1 MFQHLIS
8 RLVLDEADV
17 LLNDPFKW
25 KVLESLHILQK
36 TNRDLKVVAAGATL
50 PRNGTMR
57 PDFMRIGRRTAGGVL
72 ESEFPN
78 LTWIEGSFQNSVPNT
93 ISVEFLERKS
103 NEEKLASLKELV
115 PRLEGIPSLVF
126 VRNAKEC
133 RKVSDQLKQSNL
145 KVQTI
150 SQGDTQEQRERGVQL
165 VLKGSPLCTVCT
177 DILSRGVDTTRI
189 QMIVQY
195 DFARD
200 VATFLHRCGRTGRNG
215 KKGSGEEE

>member
-1 MFQHLIS
+1 
-8 RLVLDEADV
+8 
-17 LLNDPFKW
+17 
-25 KVLESLHILQK
+25 
-36 TNRDLKVVAAGATL
+36 
-50 PRNGTMR
+50 
-57 PDFMRIGRRTAGGVL
+57 MRIGRRTAGGVL

-78 LTWIEGSFQNSVPNT
+78 LTWIEGSFQNSIPDN
-93 ISVEFLERKS
+93 ISVEFLEQKN

-126 VRNAKEC
+126 VRNAKGC
-133 RKVSDQLKQSNL
+133 KQVADQLKLLNL

-150 SQGDTQEQRERGVQL
+150 SQDDTQEQRERGVKL

-189 QMIVQY
+189 KMIIQY

-215 KKGSGEEE
+215 KKGSGEKE

>member
-1 MFQHLIS
+1 MESPGIS
-8 RLVLDEADV
+8 SYLAENKSQSQSSSSRSHTSA
-17 LLNDPFKW
+17 KW
-25 KVLESLHILQK
+25 YNSS
-36 TNRDLKVVAAGATL
+36 DL
-50 PRNGTMR
+50 
-57 PDFMRIGRRTAGGVL
+57 MRIGRRTAGGVL

-78 LTWIEGSFQNSVPNT
+78 LTWIEGSFQNSIPDN
-93 ISVEFLERKS
+93 ISVEFLEQRN

-126 VRNAKEC
+126 VRNAKGC
-133 RKVSDQLKQSNL
+133 KQVADQLKLLNL

-150 SQGDTQEQRERGVQL
+150 SQDDTQEQRERGVKL

-189 QMIVQY
+189 KMIIQY

-215 KKGSGEEE
+215 EKGSGEKE

>member
-1 MFQHLIS
+1 MESPGIS
-8 RLVLDEADV
+8 SYLAENKSQSQSSSSRSHTSA
-17 LLNDPFKW
+17 KW
-25 KVLESLHILQK
+25 YNSS
-36 TNRDLKVVAAGATL
+36 DL
-50 PRNGTMR
+50 
-57 PDFMRIGRRTAGGVL
+57 MRIGRRTAGGVL

-78 LTWIEGSFQNSVPNT
+78 LTWIEGYFQNSIPDN
-93 ISVEFLERKS
+93 ISVEFLEQKN

-126 VRNAKEC
+126 VRNAKGC
-133 RKVSDQLKQSNL
+133 KQVADQLKLLNL

-150 SQGDTQEQRERGVQL
+150 SQDDTQEQRERGVKL

-189 QMIVQY
+189 KMIIQY

-200 VATFLHRCGRTGRNG
+200 VTTFLHRCGRTGRNG
-215 KKGSGEEE
+215 EKGSGEKE